1 LGILLI
7 AHLQRVV
14 RFGARHGYPFP
25 TFAGTPSPKTTREAA
40 AYTSRLGYTLD
51 LTQRLTVM
59 KIIWHLSRID
69 GQSTPLGAIELAAA
83 IGVAV
88 DAFMN
93 R

>member
-1 LGILLI
+1 CPLRR
-7 AHLQRVV
+7 QPVS
-14 RFGARHGYPFP
+14 
-25 TFAGTPSPKTTREAA
+25 PSPQSSCGPPACTPRM
-40 AYTSRLGYTLD
+40 GYTLD
-51 LTQRLTVM
+51 LTQKLTVM
-59 KIIWHLSRID
+59 KNIWHLSRID